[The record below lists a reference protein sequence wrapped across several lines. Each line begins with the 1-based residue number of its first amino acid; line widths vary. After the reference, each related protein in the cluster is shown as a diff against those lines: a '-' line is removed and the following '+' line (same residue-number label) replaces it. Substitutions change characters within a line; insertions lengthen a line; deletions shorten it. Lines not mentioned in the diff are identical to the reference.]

1 MVPSSLESLLRAT
14 LSTESSD
21 TLSLAAWSDAATSS
35 SSLTFDTLLLS
46 LLAVASDPAMTSPP

>member
-1 MVPSSLESLLRAT
+1 MVPSSLEALLRDT
-14 LSTESSD
+14 LSVESSD

>member
-1 MVPSSLESLLRAT
+1 MVPSSLESLLRDT
-14 LSTESSD
+14 LSAESFD

>member
-1 MVPSSLESLLRAT
+1 MVPSSLECLLRDT
-14 LSTESSD
+14 LSAESSD

>member
-14 LSTESSD
+14 LSSESSD
-21 TLSLAAWSDAATSS
+21 TLSLAAWSDAVTSL

-46 LLAVASDPAMTSPP
+46 LLAVTSDPAMTSPP

>member
-14 LSTESSD
+14 LSAESSD

-35 SSLTFDTLLLS
+35 SLTFDTLLLP

>member
-1 MVPSSLESLLRAT
+1 MVPSSLESLLRDT
-14 LSTESSD
+14 LSAESSD
-21 TLSLAAWSDAATSS
+21 TLSLAAWSAAATSS